1 MTMRF
6 PRRQD
11 SRRPIFVVLIKVN
24 GVIEP
29 SSGPTRLYA
38 LASASVARVKAK
50 RGGGAS
56 PSDMIGQNGMQLNI
70 PMRMVVISIIF

>member
-56 PSDMIGQNGMQLNI
+56 PSDVIGQNGMQLII
-70 PMRMVVISIIF
+70 PMRIVVISIIF